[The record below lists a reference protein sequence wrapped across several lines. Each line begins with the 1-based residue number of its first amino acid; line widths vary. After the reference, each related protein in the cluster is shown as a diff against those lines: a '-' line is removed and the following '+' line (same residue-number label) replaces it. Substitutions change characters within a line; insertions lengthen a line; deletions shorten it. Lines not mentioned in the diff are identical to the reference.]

1 MKLRMQDDSVRLR
14 MRRSEVTR
22 LAAEGR
28 VSACVHF
35 GARALEYSIELDDS
49 LSQTIADFAGD
60 AIRVRVPRA
69 LGIAWCQRPE
79 AGFSATSVIPT
90 VLVEKDFV
98 RTAVAE
104 SDDYDRYENPR
115 SGRKPPPPP
124 I

>member
-14 MRRSEVTR
+14 MRRSEVLR

-28 VSACVHF
+28 VAARVHF
-35 GARALEYSIELDDS
+35 GARILEYSIELDDDF
-49 LSQTIADFAGD
+49 SQVIAEFAGD

-69 LGIAWCQRPE
+69 QGLEWCRTTAVGLPANSGIPA
-79 AGFSATSVIPT
+79 

-124 I
+124 G